1 MRTLL
6 IALVVAASPF
16 AAAAQGL
23 SQDRRPA
30 KPLPAPAP
38 TQTQTQTKTGSN
50 PCAAFGP
57 GFVQVDGG
65 ATCVKLGGGI
75 GVGIGGSSRR

>member
-1 MRTLL
+1 MRPLL
-6 IALVVAASPF
+6 IALVVAASPL

-30 KPLPAPAP
+30 KPLPAP
-38 TQTQTQTKTGSN
+38 TQTPTPARSN

-57 GFVQVDGG
+57 GFVQVEGS

-75 GVGIGGSSRR
+75 GVGVGTGGGSRR